1 MGSFLKDC
9 RYALRQLL
17 KSPGFTAAA
26 VLTLAFGL
34 GATTAIF
41 SIFEGVLLRPLPFPK
56 PGALVFLGD
65 ILEGVQHDE
74 SAAPSVT
81 APGAVIYMHDTH
93 AFSGLGAYRTTTYE
107 FSNGSHPAQINAARL
122 TAGVF
127 STLGISPLVGR
138 VFSEQEEKTGETLA
152 VLSYATWENR
162 FHADPQ
168 ILRRKVLL
176 DRRPYQII
184 GVMPR
189 NFEFPLVPGH
199 LNRCEIW
206 VPMNFK
212 QSELIQGAGN
222 WGYYLVGR
230 LKPGVTPE
238 EAEQDAVPASRE
250 IMRSFPPALSNRHL
264 RPGVRRLNEMT
275 VAEARSL
282 IQTLFMAVLVVL
294 FIASANL
301 AGLLLLRMMRRRRE
315 ISVRIALGASRVAI
329 LRQTIS
335 EALLLSA
342 TGGLL
347 GLVLAAV
354 SLRAGVSFLPE
365 TLPRIDSIRLD
376 WGVVALALGAA
387 ILTGLFCG
395 LIPGLSISRNELGE
409 ALKEGAQERREPYTH
424 GCGQGW

>member
-1 MGSFLKDC
+1 
-9 RYALRQLL
+9 
-17 KSPGFTAAA
+17 
-26 VLTLAFGL
+26 
-34 GATTAIF
+34 
-41 SIFEGVLLRPLPFPK
+41 
-56 PGALVFLGD
+56 
-65 ILEGVQHDE
+65 
-74 SAAPSVT
+74 
-81 APGAVIYMHDTH
+81 
-93 AFSGLGAYRTTTYE
+93 
-107 FSNGSHPAQINAARL
+107 
-122 TAGVF
+122 
-127 STLGISPLVGR
+127 
-138 VFSEQEEKTGETLA
+138 
-152 VLSYATWENR
+152 
-162 FHADPQ
+162 
-168 ILRRKVLL
+168 
-176 DRRPYQII
+176 
-184 GVMPR
+184 
-189 NFEFPLVPGH
+189 
-199 LNRCEIW
+199 
-206 VPMNFK
+206 MNFK